1 MAQPQNHT
9 ETRLNPLTALVI
21 GASGWILALGLNTLQ
36 TSLAIIA
43 AALCIGTWRTR
54 NPSLA
59 AATALLAAPVA
70 ASMVLIHAPYGDNRI
85 APLITSDGLADAAH
99 LTARFTALI
108 ACLLAAVA
116 WTRTPDLA
124 KALQATKGG
133 NRIGYIAGTTL
144 QLGPQGAHRARI
156 TRDANRLKQRR
167 VTAKTMV
174 PHLIMPVL
182 TELLTQAGA
191 RGQALETAGYDLTG
205 PRTVLRPV
213 QDSPAQRAARI
224 LIPLTCV
231 AVVVWI

>member
-1 MAQPQNHT
+1 MPQPQ
-9 ETRLNPLTALVI
+9 TRLNPLTALVI
-21 GASGWILALGLNTLQ
+21 GASGWILALGINTPVA
-36 TSLAIIA
+36 SLAIIA
-43 AALCIGTWRTR
+43 AALTAGTWRTR
-54 NPSLA
+54 NPSVA

-70 ASMVLIHAPYGDNRI
+70 ASMVLIHAPYGEHRI

-99 LTARFTALI
+99 LTARFTALV

-124 KALQATKGG
+124 KALQSTKGG

-144 QLGPQGAHRARI
+144 QLGPQGASRARI
-156 TRDANRLKQRR
+156 TRDANRLKERPI
-167 VTAKTMV
+167 TTKTVV

-213 QDSPAQRAARI
+213 HDSPAQRAARI
-224 LIPLTCV
+224 LIPLICV
-231 AVVVWI
+231 AVVLWI

>member
-1 MAQPQNHT
+1 MQPAAHLHDT
-9 ETRLNPLTALVI
+9 SPRGSERGTRPRLRP
-21 GASGWILALGLNTLQ
+21 GATTG
-36 TSLAIIA
+36 
-43 AALCIGTWRTR
+43 RR
-54 NPSLA
+54 VR
-59 AATALLAAPVA
+59 AAPVA
-70 ASMVLIHAPYGDNRI
+70 ASMVLIHAPYGEHRI

-99 LTARFTALI
+99 LTARFTALV

-124 KALQATKGG
+124 KALQSTKGG

-144 QLGPQGAHRARI
+144 QLGPQGASRARI
-156 TRDANRLKQRR
+156 TRDANRLKQRPIK
-167 VTAKTMV
+167 AKTVV

-213 QDSPAQRAARI
+213 HDSTLQRAARI
-224 LIPLTCV
+224 LIPLICV
-231 AVVVWI
+231 AVVLWI

>member
-1 MAQPQNHT
+1 MPQPQ
-9 ETRLNPLTALVI
+9 TRLNPLTALVI
-21 GASGWILALGLNTLQ
+21 GASGWILALGINTPVA
-36 TSLAIIA
+36 SLAIIA
-43 AALCIGTWRTR
+43 AALTAGTWRTR
-54 NPSLA
+54 NPSVA

-70 ASMVLIHAPYGDNRI
+70 ASMVLIHAPYGEHRI

-99 LTARFTALI
+99 FTALV

-124 KALQATKGG
+124 KALQSTKGG

-144 QLGPQGAHRARI
+144 QLGPQGASRARI
-156 TRDANRLKQRR
+156 TRDANRLKERPITTKA
-167 VTAKTMV
+167 VV

-213 QDSPAQRAARI
+213 HDSPAQRAARI
-224 LIPLTCV
+224 LIPLICV
-231 AVVVWI
+231 AVVLWI